1 MNPLVEYPNPRQY
14 SLEFIAGFLSDIF
27 IISSII
33 IIILLF
39 TIYFTKKNKKNENNK
54 TEPKEISESQTSSTL
69 NKSTTWLGDYKIE
82 KLLGQGATSKVY
94 LVTKGGKQYA
104 AKVFQHED
112 PELLERFK
120 REIEIL
126 KQIKHI
132 NLVSIVDFGEDNNKP
147 YLILEYVDGKTL
159 DEIYLD
165 LTFLQRLDIIIAV
178 SNALNYL
185 HSKGIIHRDIKP
197 ENILVDKE
205 LKNIKL
211 TDLGISRIVYWRPL
225 TQDGQILGTP
235 AYMAPELFEGVYTD
249 PRIDIYSLGITMY
262 EIFTGKLPFEGSPS
276 EIVIKHL
283 KETPVLPSLI
293 NPNIPTQ
300 LEKIIM
306 KAIEKNPEKRYKNI
320 SKLIEDLILVRE
332 ILKKS

>member
-1 MNPLVEYPNPRQY
+1 MDKQNELKKISQTKED
-14 SLEFIAGFLSDIF
+14 FL
-27 IISSII
+27 
-33 IIILLF
+33 
-39 TIYFTKKNKKNENNK
+39 YKNEL
-54 TEPKEISESQTSSTL
+54 IDSENSI
-69 NKSTTWLGDYKIE
+69 GPYKIV
-82 KLLGQGATSKVY
+82 KLLGKGASSKVY
-94 LVTKGGKQYA
+94 LVTKEGKYFA
-104 AKVFQHED
+104 AKVFQHQD

-132 NLVSIVDFGEDNNKP
+132 NLVSIIDHGEHNNKP
-147 YLILEYVDGKTL
+147 YLILEYIEGKTL
-159 DEIYLD
+159 DELYPD
-165 LTFLQRLDIIIAV
+165 LTFLQRIDIIIAV
-178 SNALNYL
+178 ANALSYL

-249 PRIDIYSLGITMY
+249 PRIDIYSLGVTMY
-262 EIFTGKLPFEGSPS
+262 EIFTGKVPFEGSPS

-300 LEKIIM
+300 LDKIIM
-306 KAIEKNPEKRYKNI
+306 KALEKNPEKRYKSI

-332 ILKKS
+332 ILKNQK